1 MVNAGTVKV
10 TVTGLL
16 SYEGSVKNFYFKI
29 AKNDIVSDSVSM
41 KKTVT
46 VNSANNAD
54 ASLYKDALEVA
65 VKQELYKGNGKTTLE
80 ADKDYTVKYYYTKN
94 AVTTKEAAEKADGD
108 NVPDNYVTA
117 VVTVKDGN
125 YNKAVFV
132 KSAKITRKKISNV
145 TISVEKSSYTYTGKQ
160 IVPEVVVKD
169 GSSVLEK
176 GVVIL

>member
-1 MVNAGTVKV
+1 
-10 TVTGLL
+10 
-16 SYEGSVKNFYFKI
+16 
-29 AKNDIVSDSVSM
+29 M

-125 YNKAVFV
+125 YNKTVFV

-145 TISVEKSSYTYTGKQ
+145 TISVRKIFLYIYRKTDCS
-160 IVPEVVVKD
+160 
-169 GSSVLEK
+169 
-176 GVVIL
+176 